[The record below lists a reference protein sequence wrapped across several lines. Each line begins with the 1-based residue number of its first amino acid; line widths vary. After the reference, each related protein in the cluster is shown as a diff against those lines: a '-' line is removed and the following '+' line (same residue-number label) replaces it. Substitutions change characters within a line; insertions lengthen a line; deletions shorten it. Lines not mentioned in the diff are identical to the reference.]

1 MVCLLDLLIKWF
13 EAYTMDAIFI
23 VKTDCLFYFRY
34 TQRNLAK
41 LIEDNPPAIMLLFE
55 PKGRPEDEDNEFYI
69 QRKKN
74 ICVGC
79 GEKSHYI
86 RYRIIPSCYRMHFP
100 EHLKSHRSHD
110 IVLLCV
116 DCHEIAHAAAE
127 KYKRRI
133 AQEFGIPLFVQ
144 KIVNS
149 GDTSLIAGSS
159 EPEDKLNRTGVSP
172 LQLRT
177 AAMALLRHGSNMPS
191 KRCEELIQVT
201 TPF

>member
-41 LIEDNPPAIMLLFE
+41 LIEDDPPAIMLLFE

-79 GEKSHYI
+79 GE
-86 RYRIIPSCYRMHFP
+86 
-100 EHLKSHRSHD
+100 E
-110 IVLLCV
+110 
-116 DCHEIAHAAAE
+116 
-127 KYKRRI
+127 
-133 AQEFGIPLFVQ
+133 
-144 KIVNS
+144 
-149 GDTSLIAGSS
+149 SLYQI
-159 EPEDKLNRTGVSP
+159 
-172 LQLRT
+172 
-177 AAMALLRHGSNMPS
+177 
-191 KRCEELIQVT
+191 
-201 TPF
+201 